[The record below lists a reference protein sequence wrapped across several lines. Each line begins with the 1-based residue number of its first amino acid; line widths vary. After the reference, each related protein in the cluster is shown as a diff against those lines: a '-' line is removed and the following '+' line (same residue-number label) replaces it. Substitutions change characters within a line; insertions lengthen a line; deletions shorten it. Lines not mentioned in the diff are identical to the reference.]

1 MDSFM
6 SHQPTINL
14 NEAHIY
20 FSTELFNKTW
30 EYIDQADHRSPD
42 EDMSMLHT
50 AIASLWHWTQREDV
64 TAKNLSVGYWQV
76 SRVYNLIKQPN
87 NARTYGLLA
96 LKHAESL
103 DPFFKG
109 YAYETLARAEMQVG
123 NRVIM
128 MVYLEKA
135 HAMAKLV
142 EDEEDR
148 ELLLKDLATIK

>member
-1 MDSFM
+1 M
-6 SHQPTINL
+6 SDQPTINL

-64 TAKNLSVGYWQV
+64 TPKNLSVGYWQV
-76 SRVYNLIKQPN
+76 SRVYNLLKQPN
-87 NARTYGLLA
+87 NARRYGLLA
-96 LKHAESL
+96 LQHAESL
-103 DPFFKG
+103 DPFFKA
-109 YAYETLARAEMQVG
+109 YAYETLARAEIQVG

-135 HAMAKLV
+135 QALAKLV
-142 EDEEDR
+142 EDEQDR
-148 ELLLKDLATIK
+148 ALLLKDLATIK

>member
-1 MDSFM
+1 M
-6 SHQPTINL
+6 SDQPTFNL

-20 FSTELFNKTW
+20 FSSKLFNTTW
-30 EYIDQADHRSPD
+30 DFIEQSDHRSPD

-103 DPFFKG
+103 EPFFKG

-128 MVYLEKA
+128 LVYLEKA

-142 EDEEDR
+142 DDKADR
-148 ELLLKDLATIK
+148 ELLLKDLETIK